1 MLTRTRPEVEP
12 KALYG
17 MCDAAR
23 VLAVDR
29 STVDRYIN
37 ELGIQCL
44 IRKANRRRYLTGRQ
58 ILRIWE
64 DVFLYKRN
72 VI

>member
-1 MLTRTRPEVEP
+1 MEP

-23 VLAVDR
+23 VL
-29 STVDRYIN
+29 TVDRYIN

>member
-1 MLTRTRPEVEP
+1 MEL